1 MSFPITTSVGPGD
14 LLDHYRLEGLVATGG
29 MASIFRATDMRT
41 GNAVAVKVPHAQHG
55 GKWFCASDFD
65 AETEIGRKLDHPG
78 IVRMLPN
85 DGASRRYAV
94 MEWVDGLL
102 LRQIIDQQGAGG
114 LTIERAL
121 QIALKICDVLA
132 YIHDRGVVHLDL
144 KPDNVIVDSNDNV
157 KLIDFDIARETKRG
171 LLALFRSRRMGTPDY
186 ASPEQIK
193 GKRGDARSD
202 IHSLGLILYEM
213 LTSEVPFSGVDT
225 LTALNLRLAG
235 DPMPPC
241 EVNPKIPSPLQ
252 DVVCRAIARDPAK
265 RHRTV
270 RELYSQLE
278 QISQCGLSELVG

>member
-1 MSFPITTSVGPGD
+1 MSLLSTTRIRSGD
-14 LLDHYRLEGLVATGG
+14 ILDHYRLDALVATGG

-41 GNAVAVKVPHAQHG
+41 GSAVAVKVPHSRHG
-55 GKWFCASDFD
+55 GKRSFASDFD

-94 MEWVDGLL
+94 MEWVEGLL
-102 LRQIIDQQGAGG
+102 LRQILDQPGG
-114 LTIERAL
+114 LTIERTL

-132 YIHDRGVVHLDL
+132 YIHERGIVHLDL

-171 LLALFRSRRMGTPDY
+171 LSALLRPRRVGTPDY

-202 IHSLGLILYEM
+202 IYSLGLILYEM
-213 LTSEVPFSGVDT
+213 LTGEVPFSGVET

-241 EVNPKIPSPLQ
+241 EINPKIPSPLQ

-278 QISQCGLSELVG
+278 QISQCGLNELVERL